1 MSNTGIIYGVNGPV
15 IYLKGDSGFKISEM
29 VYVGPEHLV
38 GEIIGL
44 KKGMTTVQ
52 VFEETT
58 GLKPGDTV
66 TGTGDAISVLL
77 GPGIIHNIF
86 DGIQRPLE
94 EIAKSSGKYIS
105 RGVSVDSLDTSK
117 KWDVHVTVKV
127 GDKSK
132 NITKG
137 DAVLV
142 ATGASENMVNFEGW
156 TKPGVIGAGAAQTM
170 MNLHHIKPGNRI
182 LMLGSG
188 NVGLVVS
195 YQLMQ
200 AGCEVVALA
209 DAAPRVGGYGVH
221 AAKVAR
227 CGVPFYSFPYDR
239 KSGGR

>member
-1 MSNTGIIYGVNGPV
+1 MEVVLNAIV
-15 IYLKGDSGFKISEM
+15 
-29 VYVGPEHLV
+29 VGLYPEK
-38 GEIIGL
+38 E
-44 KKGMTTVQ
+44 
-52 VFEETT
+52 
-58 GLKPGDTV
+58 
-66 TGTGDAISVLL
+66 
-77 GPGIIHNIF
+77 
-86 DGIQRPLE
+86 
-94 EIAKSSGKYIS
+94 
-105 RGVSVDSLDTSK
+105 
-117 KWDVHVTVKV
+117 VTVKV
-127 GDKSK
+127 GDKVK
-132 NITKG
+132 HYKG

-182 LMLGSG
+182 LRLGSG

-227 CGVPFYSFPYDR
+227 C
-239 KSGGR
+239 